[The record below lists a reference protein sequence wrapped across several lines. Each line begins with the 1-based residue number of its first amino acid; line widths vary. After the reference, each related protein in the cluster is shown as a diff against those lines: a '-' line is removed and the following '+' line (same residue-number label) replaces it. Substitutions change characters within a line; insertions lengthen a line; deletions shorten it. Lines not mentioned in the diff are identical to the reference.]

1 MHGRGTWIRH
11 CSGIEGS
18 KSASQLQALWVHN
31 SEAEVLFEH
40 VEVAVAVQQQSM
52 AFQKPEA
59 GDEATGHGCLCLGAS
74 AMIAAE

>member
-1 MHGRGTWIRH
+1 MG
-11 CSGIEGS
+11 ED
-18 KSASQLQALWVHN
+18 

-40 VEVAVAVQQQSM
+40 VEVAVAVQQSM

>member
-1 MHGRGTWIRH
+1 
-11 CSGIEGS
+11 
-18 KSASQLQALWVHN
+18 VHN

-40 VEVAVAVQQQSM
+40 VEVAVAVQQSM